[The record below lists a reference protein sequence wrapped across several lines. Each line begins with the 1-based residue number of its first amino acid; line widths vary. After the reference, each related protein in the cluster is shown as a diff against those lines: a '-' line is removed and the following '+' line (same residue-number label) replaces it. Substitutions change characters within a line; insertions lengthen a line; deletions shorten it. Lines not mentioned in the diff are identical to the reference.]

1 MLTLMNAPRWQLSPK
16 TMPWLL
22 FAVVVTVPSVAW
34 LQTYN
39 WEPVL
44 TISAV
49 FPLLGVLAWSIMWT
63 HYAYSWMRLHY
74 PEAYSANALYDKVS
88 TWLVLGL
95 ILLHPG
101 LLGWQQYRLFG
112 VLPPDSF
119 YTGIAENLEPFVA
132 IGALALVLFLIYE
145 VVHRLRQKQSI
156 QKIWGWISLSQL
168 LAMVLI
174 FVHGLQ
180 VGQIVLSGW
189 MIGWWIILGVL
200 LLPALYSTAIN
211 DWKVQQQASKI
222 HP

>member
-1 MLTLMNAPRWQLSPK
+1 MNTPRWQPLSK

-22 FAVVVTVPSVAW
+22 FAVVVTVPSLAW

-39 WEPVL
+39 WQLVL
-44 TISAV
+44 TVPAI

-63 HYAYSWMRLHY
+63 HYAYNWMRLHY
-74 PEAYSANALYDKVS
+74 HETYSANALYDKVS

-119 YTGIAENLEPFVA
+119 YSGVAENLEPFVA
-132 IGALALVLFLIYE
+132 IGAFALTLFLVYE
-145 VVHRLRQKQSI
+145 IVHRLRQKQSI

-174 FVHGLQ
+174 FIHGLQ

-189 MIGWWIILGVL
+189 MIGWWIVLGVL

-211 DWKVQQQASKI
+211 DWKVQQEAKKST
-222 HP
+222 P